1 MSINKLYTSLQTVT
15 FKLYLQQCDLIFHYV
30 YTLNCQRESENK
42 QAETM
47 ACSNFAANTL
57 ELCKQD
63 NTTITYAVIEHCAAN
78 VLEKSIEIR
87 TIIC

>member
-1 MSINKLYTSLQTVT
+1 MSRIKLYTSLQTVT
-15 FKLYLQQCDLIFHYV
+15 FKLSLQQCDLIFYYV
-30 YTLNCQRESENK
+30 YTLNYQRESENK
-42 QAETM
+42 QAETLTF
-47 ACSNFAANTL
+47 SNFAANTL

-63 NTTITYAVIEHCAAN
+63 NTTITYAAIEHCAAN